1 MNSDNN
7 PQTTYTNV
15 KLNRIQHEFEN
26 EVLSNGAIKF
36 LISLHESFGF
46 EREKIIQQRQD
57 IQNNLDDGWN
67 PSFLNETIDIR
78 ESNWKAVKPPSALL
92 DRRVEITGPV
102 DRKMIING
110 MNSGANVFMADF
122 EDSCS
127 PTWNNIISGQKNL
140 LDAVSGSI
148 SLEDKAKGKFYKL
161 NDNPAVLIV
170 RPRGLHLEE
179 YHFQINQKSIS
190 ASLFDF
196 GIFFYHNAK
205 TLSKSG
211 LGPFFYIPKIE
222 SYKEARLW
230 NKIIKF
236 SENYLGLESGTTR
249 VTVLIETILAGY
261 QMNEI
266 IFELKDYIAGLNCG
280 RWDYIFSKIKKFKS
294 RRDFIFPNRSL
305 VTMDTKYLSL
315 YSKLLIQTCHSRGI
329 HAMGG
334 MAAQIPIKDNPDA
347 NNLAINKVKLDK
359 DREAKDGHD
368 GTWVAHPGL
377 VPIALKSFNNLMP
390 EKNQIDKPLNFSL
403 DDSVELM
410 GTPPGEITYNGLE
423 QNIQVGIKYI
433 AAWLTGIG
441 CVPINNLMED
451 AATAEISRAQ
461 IWQWIK
467 HSAKTSEGEIISS
480 ELVNRIIKE
489 KMYKTS
495 KEQKQ
500 NVFLNQATELF
511 REIVLS
517 ETFEEFLTI
526 PAYTQLLSNENQK
539 LLEPIK

>member
-1 MNSDNN
+1 MNSNNN
-7 PQTTYTNV
+7 PQSVNETIKFNRTY
-15 KLNRIQHEFEN
+15 HEFEN
-26 EVLSNGAIKF
+26 DVLTDGALKF
-36 LISLHESFGF
+36 LTSLHENFDP
-46 EREKIIQQRQD
+46 EREDLLRDRQVV
-57 IQNNLDDGWN
+57 QSKLDDGWN
-67 PSFLNETIDIR
+67 PSFLNETLEIR
-78 ESNWKAVKPPSALL
+78 ESNWKAANPPTALV

-127 PTWNNIISGQKNL
+127 PTWDNIISGQKNL
-140 LDAVSGSI
+140 FDAVLGSI
-148 SLEDKAKGKFYKL
+148 SLKDKVKGKFYKL
-161 NDNPAVLIV
+161 SDNPAILIV
-170 RPRGLHLEE
+170 RPRGLHLNE
-179 YHFQINQKSIS
+179 YHIQINQKPIS

-196 GIFFYHNAK
+196 GLFFYHNAK
-205 TLSKSG
+205 TLSKKG

-230 NKIIKF
+230 KDVIKY
-236 SENYLGLESGTTR
+236 SENYLNLETGTTR
-249 VTVLIETILAGY
+249 VTVLIETITAGF

-294 RRDFIFPNRSL
+294 RKDFIFPDRSL
-305 VTMDTKYLSL
+305 VTMDTKYLRA
-315 YSKLLIQTCHSRGI
+315 YSKLLIKTCHSRGI

-334 MAAQIPIKDNPDA
+334 MAAQIPIKNDSVA
-347 NNLAINKVKLDK
+347 NSAAIKKVELDK
-359 DREAKDGHD
+359 EREVKDGHD

-377 VPIALKSFNNLMP
+377 VSVALEKFNNLMP
-390 EKNQIDKPLNFSL
+390 EKNQIDKPLNFTL
-403 DDSVELM
+403 DEDIELM
-410 GTPPGEITYNGLE
+410 GIPPGVITHDGLE

-433 AAWLTGIG
+433 TAWLSGVG

-461 IWQWIK
+461 LWQWIK
-467 HSAKTSEGEIISS
+467 HSAKIDNGKIITP
-480 ELVNRIIKE
+480 ELVNELVNEQMHIISE
-489 KMYKTS
+489 G
-495 KEQKQ
+495 QKQ
-500 NVFLNQATELF
+500 NEFLNQATELF
-511 REIVLS
+511 RELVLS
-517 ETFEEFLTI
+517 QKFEEFLTI

>member
-26 EVLSNGAIKF
+26 EVLSNGVIKF

-148 SLEDKAKGKFYKL
+148 SLEDKVKGKFYKL

>member
-67 PSFLNETIDIR
+67 PSFLDETIDIR

-148 SLEDKAKGKFYKL
+148 SLEDKVKGKFYKL

-305 VTMDTKYLSL
+305 VTMDTKYLRS

-334 MAAQIPIKDNPDA
+334 MAAQIPIKNNPDA

-480 ELVNRIIKE
+480 DLVNRIIKE
-489 KMYKTS
+489 QMYKTS

>member
-148 SLEDKAKGKFYKL
+148 SLEDKVKGKFYKL

-305 VTMDTKYLSL
+305 VTMDTKYLRS

-334 MAAQIPIKDNPDA
+334 MAAQIPIKNNPDA

-480 ELVNRIIKE
+480 DLVNRIIKE
-489 KMYKTS
+489 QMYKTS

>member
-1 MNSDNN
+1 MNSNNN
-7 PQTTYTNV
+7 PQSVNETIKFNRTY
-15 KLNRIQHEFEN
+15 HEFEN
-26 EVLSNGAIKF
+26 DVLTDGALKF
-36 LISLHESFGF
+36 LTSLHENFDP
-46 EREKIIQQRQD
+46 EREDLLRDRQVV
-57 IQNNLDDGWN
+57 QSKLDDGWN
-67 PSFLNETIDIR
+67 PSFLNETLEIR
-78 ESNWKAVKPPSALL
+78 ESNWKAANPPTALV

-127 PTWNNIISGQKNL
+127 PTWDNIISGQKNL
-140 LDAVSGSI
+140 FDAVLGSI
-148 SLEDKAKGKFYKL
+148 SLKDKVKGKFYKL
-161 NDNPAVLIV
+161 SDNPAILIV
-170 RPRGLHLEE
+170 RPRGLHLNE
-179 YHFQINQKSIS
+179 YHIQINQKPIS

-196 GIFFYHNAK
+196 GLFFYHNAK
-205 TLSKSG
+205 TLSKKG

-230 NKIIKF
+230 KDVIKY
-236 SENYLGLESGTTR
+236 SENYLNLETGTTR
-249 VTVLIETILAGY
+249 VTVLIETITAGF

-294 RRDFIFPNRSL
+294 RKDFIFPDRSL
-305 VTMDTKYLSL
+305 VTMDTKYLRA
-315 YSKLLIQTCHSRGI
+315 YSKLLIKTCHSRGI

-334 MAAQIPIKDNPDA
+334 MAAQIPIKNDSVA
-347 NNLAINKVKLDK
+347 NSAAIKKVELDK
-359 DREAKDGHD
+359 EREVKDGHD

-377 VPIALKSFNNLMP
+377 VSVALEKFNNLMP
-390 EKNQIDKPLNFSL
+390 EKNQIDKPLNFTL
-403 DDSVELM
+403 DEDIELM
-410 GTPPGEITYNGLE
+410 GIPPGVITHDGLE

-433 AAWLTGIG
+433 TAWLSGVG

-461 IWQWIK
+461 VWQWIK
-467 HSAKTSEGEIISS
+467 HSAKIDNGKIITP
-480 ELVNRIIKE
+480 ELVNELVNEQMHIISE
-489 KMYKTS
+489 G
-495 KEQKQ
+495 QKQ
-500 NVFLNQATELF
+500 NEFLNQATELF
-511 REIVLS
+511 RELVLS
-517 ETFEEFLTI
+517 QKFEEFLTI

>member
-1 MNSDNN
+1 MNSNNN
-7 PQTTYTNV
+7 PQSVNETIKFNRTY
-15 KLNRIQHEFEN
+15 HEFEN
-26 EVLSNGAIKF
+26 DVLTDGALKF
-36 LISLHESFGF
+36 LTSLHENFDP
-46 EREKIIQQRQD
+46 EREDLLRDRQVV
-57 IQNNLDDGWN
+57 QSKLDDGWN
-67 PSFLNETIDIR
+67 PSFLNETLEIR
-78 ESNWKAVKPPSALL
+78 ESNWKAANPPTALV

-127 PTWNNIISGQKNL
+127 PTWDNIISGQKNL
-140 LDAVSGSI
+140 FDAVLGSI
-148 SLEDKAKGKFYKL
+148 SLKDKVKGKFYKL
-161 NDNPAVLIV
+161 SDNPAILIV
-170 RPRGLHLEE
+170 RPRGLHLNE
-179 YHFQINQKSIS
+179 YHIQINQKPIS

-196 GIFFYHNAK
+196 GLFFYHNAK
-205 TLSKSG
+205 TLSKKG

-230 NKIIKF
+230 KDVIKY
-236 SENYLGLESGTTR
+236 SENYLNLETGTTR
-249 VTVLIETILAGY
+249 VTVLIETITAGF

-294 RRDFIFPNRSL
+294 RKDFIFPDRSL
-305 VTMDTKYLSL
+305 VTMDTKYLRA
-315 YSKLLIQTCHSRGI
+315 YSKLLIKTCHSRGI

-334 MAAQIPIKDNPDA
+334 MAAQIPIKNDSVA
-347 NNLAINKVKLDK
+347 NSAAIKKVELDK
-359 DREAKDGHD
+359 EREVKDGHD

-377 VPIALKSFNNLMP
+377 VSVALERFNNLMP
-390 EKNQIDKPLNFSL
+390 EKNQIDKPLNFTL
-403 DDSVELM
+403 DEDIELM
-410 GTPPGEITYNGLE
+410 GIPPGVITHDGLE

-433 AAWLTGIG
+433 TAWLSGVG

-461 IWQWIK
+461 VWQWIK
-467 HSAKTSEGEIISS
+467 HSAKIDNGKIITP
-480 ELVNRIIKE
+480 ELVNELVNEQMHIISE
-489 KMYKTS
+489 G
-495 KEQKQ
+495 QKQ
-500 NVFLNQATELF
+500 NEFLNQATELF
-511 REIVLS
+511 RELVLS
-517 ETFEEFLTI
+517 QKFEEFLTI

>member
-1 MNSDNN
+1 MNSNNN
-7 PQTTYTNV
+7 PQS
-15 KLNRIQHEFEN
+15 LNEAIKFSRTHHEFEDD
-26 EVLSNGAIKF
+26 VLTDDALKF
-36 LISLHESFGF
+36 LTCLHENFDL
-46 EREKIIQQRQD
+46 EREDLIRHRQVV
-57 IQNNLDDGWN
+57 QNKLDDGWN
-67 PSFLNETIDIR
+67 PSFLNETLEIR
-78 ESNWKAVKPPSALL
+78 ESNWKAANPPSALV

-127 PTWNNIISGQKNL
+127 PTWDNIISGQKNL
-140 LDAVSGSI
+140 FDAVSGSI
-148 SLEDKAKGKFYKL
+148 SLKDKIKGKFYEL
-161 NDNPAVLIV
+161 NDNPAILIV
-170 RPRGLHLEE
+170 RPRGLHLNE
-179 YHFQINQKSIS
+179 YHIQINQKAIS

-196 GIFFYHNAK
+196 GLFFYHNAK
-205 TLSKSG
+205 TLSKKG

-230 NKIIKF
+230 KNIIKY
-236 SENYLGLESGTTR
+236 SENYLNLETGTTR
-249 VTVLIETILAGY
+249 VTVLIETITAGF

-294 RRDFIFPNRSL
+294 RKDFIFPDRSL
-305 VTMDTKYLSL
+305 VTMDTKYLRT
-315 YSKLLIQTCHSRGI
+315 YSKLLIKTCHSRGI

-334 MAAQIPIKDNPDA
+334 MAAQIPIKDDPVA
-347 NNLAINKVKLDK
+347 NSAAIKKVELDK
-359 DREAKDGHD
+359 EREVKDGHD

-377 VPIALKSFNNLMP
+377 VPVALEKFNNFMP
-390 EKNQIDKPLNFSL
+390 EKNQIDNPLNFTL
-403 DDSVELM
+403 DEHVELM
-410 GTPPGEITYNGLE
+410 GIPPGVITHDGLE

-433 AAWLTGIG
+433 TAWLSGVG

-467 HSAKTSEGEIISS
+467 HSAKIDNGKIITP
-480 ELVNRIIKE
+480 ELVNKLVNEQMHIISE
-489 KMYKTS
+489 G
-495 KEQKQ
+495 QKQ
-500 NVFLNQATELF
+500 NEFLKQATELF

-517 ETFEEFLTI
+517 QTFEEFLTI

-539 LLEPIK
+539 LLEPLK